1 MSTTSKCV
9 HTIAHQIDISVCRC
23 GSVCRLTAAI
33 EVMLGLKCRNNV
45 LVRAI
50 ALHCAI
56 DNIEN
61 VLVGGHTLLSS

>member
-1 MSTTSKCV
+1 MSTISKCV
-9 HTIAHQIDISVCRC
+9 HTIVHQIDISVCRC

-50 ALHCAI
+50 ALYSAI
-56 DNIEN
+56 YNIEN
-61 VLVGGHTLLSS
+61 VLVGRHTLLNS